1 MSTTIRDMADIKEEE
16 VEEVEEE
23 EQHSEGHRPGA
34 LGGGDCIAVISTC

>member
-16 VEEVEEE
+16 VEEVE